1 MGYISAQQAA
11 TKWGI
16 SKRRVQ
22 VLCTE
27 NRIKNAT
34 RIGNMWVVPEDAL
47 KPADGRVQT
56 HHTVESPTARAAR
69 TALKKLTVNAYQEIN
84 GKLNNPSTS
93 KMVFVSLLATTIFC
107 DIQNDE
113 SSNEKDDVFLMI
125 SSELLEIEF
134 KESSRRSFWEMFS
147 SLVSDFE
154 KYIYRYAD
162 YVDFSAQ
169 ITYRALESY
178 MDRKRRRAIDSDSFA
193 CCNEYENITFLDY
206 SCGCG
211 EFLLAVIQ
219 YFDNHV
225 LGYSRKKLATQLRG
239 VDVNPIALMITIA
252 RIVSA
257 VEAEDDENLLR
268 EVAKNFIFAAVRVN
282 ITHTFVE
289 GDGMDEFRDYVREHR
304 IQFEEECPQPCL
316 DALWWYYGEYH
327 ALGSPHGKVSKNSGI
342 SWNRSDQEQR
352 CGDWRGWVPV
362 CRV

>member
-134 KESSRRSFWEMFS
+134 KGRA
-147 SLVSDFE
+147 
-154 KYIYRYAD
+154 AD
-162 YVDFSAQ
+162 PSGKCFRPWFR
-169 ITYRALESY
+169 IL
-178 MDRKRRRAIDSDSFA
+178 K
-193 CCNEYENITFLDY
+193 NTF
-206 SCGCG
+206 
-211 EFLLAVIQ
+211 
-219 YFDNHV
+219 
-225 LGYSRKKLATQLRG
+225 
-239 VDVNPIALMITIA
+239 IAMQTMLMIFY
-252 RIVSA
+252 RG
-257 VEAEDDENLLR
+257 L
-268 EVAKNFIFAAVRVN
+268 
-282 ITHTFVE
+282 
-289 GDGMDEFRDYVREHR
+289 
-304 IQFEEECPQPCL
+304 
-316 DALWWYYGEYH
+316 
-327 ALGSPHGKVSKNSGI
+327 I
-342 SWNRSDQEQR
+342 SM
-352 CGDWRGWVPV
+352 
-362 CRV
+362 

>member
-113 SSNEKDDVFLMI
+113 SSNED
-125 SSELLEIEF
+125 
-134 KESSRRSFWEMFS
+134 
-147 SLVSDFE
+147 
-154 KYIYRYAD
+154 
-162 YVDFSAQ
+162 
-169 ITYRALESY
+169 
-178 MDRKRRRAIDSDSFA
+178 
-193 CCNEYENITFLDY
+193 
-206 SCGCG
+206 
-211 EFLLAVIQ
+211 
-219 YFDNHV
+219 
-225 LGYSRKKLATQLRG
+225 
-239 VDVNPIALMITIA
+239 
-252 RIVSA
+252 
-257 VEAEDDENLLR
+257 
-268 EVAKNFIFAAVRVN
+268 
-282 ITHTFVE
+282 
-289 GDGMDEFRDYVREHR
+289 VREE
-304 IQFEEECPQPCL
+304 IDKIIFQMYGLTSAEE
-316 DALWWYYGEYH
+316 
-327 ALGSPHGKVSKNSGI
+327 KMVRNSFKA
-342 SWNRSDQEQR
+342 
-352 CGDWRGWVPV
+352 
-362 CRV
+362 

>member
-147 SLVSDFE
+147 SLVSYDQPYSLCWRSLTSPTNQRTMIASIIPSMPTCQSVQLLQTTPVEDLLMILALFNSKVFDFFVRLKMGGIDLTQSVVRQIPVPFRE
-154 KYIYRYAD
+154 AWNSMVTLHGVD
-162 YVDFSAQ
+162 YTALDAV
-169 ITYRALESY
+169 RALERLLY
-178 MDRKRRRAIDSDSFA
+178 R
-193 CCNEYENITFLDY
+193 NEPDL
-206 SCGCG
+206 CGLWDG
-211 EFLLAVIQ
+211 VPEIKNA
-219 YFDNHV
+219 DN
-225 LGYSRKKLATQLRG
+225 YYKT
-239 VDVNPIALMITIA
+239 
-252 RIVSA
+252 
-257 VEAEDDENLLR
+257 
-268 EVAKNFIFAAVRVN
+268 AA
-282 ITHTFVE
+282 
-289 GDGMDEFRDYVREHR
+289 DVREE
-304 IQFEEECPQPCL
+304 IDKIIFQMYGLTSAEE
-316 DALWWYYGEYH
+316 
-327 ALGSPHGKVSKNSGI
+327 KMVRNSFKA
-342 SWNRSDQEQR
+342 
-352 CGDWRGWVPV
+352 
-362 CRV
+362 